1 MEDRYVND
9 VKDKNK
15 CENDMK
21 VDENEVEDSVRL
33 TNDDDSERL
42 KDEDTDEDEKDENG
56 KMEDIYVND
65 VTDKNKCENDMKVN
79 ENVVEDSVRLK
90 NDDDSERLKYED
102 RDEVEKD
109 ENGKMEDIYENDMKD
124 KEKYENDMR
133 MNENEVEDSIR
144 LKDVRVSLA

>member
-1 MEDRYVND
+1 
-9 VKDKNK
+9 
-15 CENDMK
+15 
-21 VDENEVEDSVRL
+21 
-33 TNDDDSERL
+33 
-42 KDEDTDEDEKDENG
+42 
-56 KMEDIYVND
+56 MEDIYVND
-65 VTDKNKCENDMKVN
+65 VKVKNKCENDMKVN